1 MGQNRT
7 LLPLVRYILLSDYS
21 VHELP
26 DSEES
31 CMEQSLSG
39 DDASRQQQLNDRQT
53 MVVNTALVARI
64 ESLEAENRS
73 LHLKLVNNK
82 PRYFRLQDISNNDS
96 LVRFYTGFYT
106 YETLLTFYDFLGPS
120 VNSLTY
126 WGSKSTKT
134 KRQMKLDPLNQL
146 FMTLMKLRLN
156 VRERDLGQ
164 RFGVAVSTV
173 SKYFI
178 TWVCFLYAHLQEIE
192 WMAMVNQVKATL
204 PHGFKEK
211 YPNTYIIIDGSEI
224 FVETPN
230 DLQIQS
236 STWSSYKHHNTA
248 KFLVGCTPNG
258 SISFISPLY
267 VGSISDVEL
276 TRVSGLVEKLAGK
289 SNIAVMADRGFT
301 IRDQLKE
308 VGAELN
314 IPPFM
319 EGRSQLPATE
329 VLEGRKIAS
338 LRIHVER
345 AIARIK
351 NFTILKGSLPIT
363 LTRIANKIVCVCC
376 WLVNFQPVLIP
387 PPVEGEEGEEVD
399 VDEYFMTFYSSESD
413 YDSASELSDD
423 DM

>member
-1 MGQNRT
+1 MEYSPFGAKPHST
-7 LLPLVRYILLSDYS
+7 PIGEVLLSDYS

-64 ESLEAENRS
+64 ESLEAENWS

-146 FMTLMKLRLN
+146 FMTLMKLHLN

-173 SKYFI
+173 SKY
-178 TWVCFLYAHLQEIE
+178 C
-192 WMAMVNQVKATL
+192 
-204 PHGFKEK
+204 
-211 YPNTYIIIDGSEI
+211 
-224 FVETPN
+224 
-230 DLQIQS
+230 
-236 STWSSYKHHNTA
+236 
-248 KFLVGCTPNG
+248 
-258 SISFISPLY
+258 
-267 VGSISDVEL
+267 
-276 TRVSGLVEKLAGK
+276 
-289 SNIAVMADRGFT
+289 
-301 IRDQLKE
+301 
-308 VGAELN
+308 
-314 IPPFM
+314 
-319 EGRSQLPATE
+319 
-329 VLEGRKIAS
+329 
-338 LRIHVER
+338 
-345 AIARIK
+345 
-351 NFTILKGSLPIT
+351 IL
-363 LTRIANKIVCVCC
+363 
-376 WLVNFQPVLIP
+376 
-387 PPVEGEEGEEVD
+387 
-399 VDEYFMTFYSSESD
+399 
-413 YDSASELSDD
+413 
-423 DM
+423 